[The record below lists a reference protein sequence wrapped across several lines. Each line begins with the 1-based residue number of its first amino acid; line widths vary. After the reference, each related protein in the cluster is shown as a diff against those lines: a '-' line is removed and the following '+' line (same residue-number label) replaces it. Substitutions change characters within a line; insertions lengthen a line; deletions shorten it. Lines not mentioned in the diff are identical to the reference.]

1 MKIDISIRTYRCAMF
16 SRFCLFGLVGLAL
29 MSQASAAEIHV
40 AVAANFTK
48 PAEALGAAF
57 TRKTGDSVTF
67 SFGATGALYAQITQ
81 GAPYEVLLSA
91 DNTRPAQAMKDGL
104 GVEGSQFTYAVGA
117 VVLYAP
123 GIDVTDGKAVLMAGA
138 YQHLSIADPKTAPYG
153 AAAVETLEKLGLTY
167 ATSSK
172 LVVGENIS
180 QALQFVDS
188 GNAELGFVAL
198 SQVVD
203 KPASAVWRVPTE
215 LHAPILQDAVLLK
228 TGADDPAAK
237 AFLAF
242 VQSDEGK
249 AIIAQFGYTF
259 H

>member
-1 MKIDISIRTYRCAMF
+1 MYTDISFRTYRCRMF
-16 SRFCLFGLVGLAL
+16 SRFSLFGLFALAL
-29 MSQASAAEIHV
+29 VSQASAAEIHV

-48 PAEALGAAF
+48 PAEALGTAF
-57 TRKTGDSVTF
+57 TEKTGDSVTF
-67 SFGATGALYAQITQ
+67 SFGATGALYTQITQ
-81 GAPYEVLLSA
+81 GAPFEVFLSA
-91 DNTRPAQAMKDGL
+91 DNKRPTQAVKDGL
-104 GVEGSQFTYAVGA
+104 GVDGSVFTYAVGA

-123 GIDVTDGKAVLMAGA
+123 GIDVTDGKAVLAAGA

-153 AAAVETLEKLGLTY
+153 AAAVETLEKLGLTD

-180 QALQFVDS
+180 QALQFIDS

-203 KPASAVWRVPTE
+203 KPASAVWRIPAD

-228 TGADDPAAK
+228 TGADDTTAR
-237 AFLAF
+237 AFLDF
-242 VQSDEGK
+242 IKSDEGK
-249 AIIAQFGYTF
+249 AIITKFGYTLP
-259 H
+259 